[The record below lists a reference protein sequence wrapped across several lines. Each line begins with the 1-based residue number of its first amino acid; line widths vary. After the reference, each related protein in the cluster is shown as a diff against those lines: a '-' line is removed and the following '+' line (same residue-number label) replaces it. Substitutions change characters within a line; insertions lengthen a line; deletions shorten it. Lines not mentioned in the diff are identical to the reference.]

1 MVVAGGVIP
10 QKDYD
15 FLFESGVSAVF
26 GPGTVL
32 SEAAIAILEKLM
44 E

>member
-1 MVVAGGVIP
+1 VIP
-10 QKDYD
+10 QKDYE
-15 FLFESGVSAVF
+15 FLFEAGVSAVF

-44 E
+44 EE